1 MNILILHR
9 KLAISMKIDRIN
21 RIHEL
26 LKSIH
31 NISINELCDTFNVSK
46 NTIRRD
52 IAELEEK
59 GIIKKVYGGIVL
71 AEDESASPEPFSS
84 RENRNIEA
92 KKKIARLAASYVQD
106 GDVIYI
112 DSGTTTMHMI
122 PYLTDKHRLTIVTA
136 SVHVINAASAYNNLN
151 VIATGGSLYIPSKA
165 FIGQS
170 VITCLKNYNISKVFL
185 ASTGISLEH
194 GATNASPLECEIKRC
209 LVEKNCTKYL
219 LIDHSKIDISSLMS
233 YCALKDLDYVVMDQE
248 PPTKYLE
255 HFHHH
260 HVQLAC
266 PAVKD

>member
-1 MNILILHR
+1 
-9 KLAISMKIDRIN
+9 MKIDRIN

-26 LKSIH
+26 LKSVH

-59 GIIKKVYGGIVL
+59 GIIRKVYGGIVL
-71 AEDESASPEPFSS
+71 TEDESASPEPFAS

-122 PYLTDKHRLTIVTA
+122 PYLTDKHQLTIVTA
-136 SVHVINAASAYNNLN
+136 SVHVINAASSYNNLN

-170 VITCLKNYNISKVFL
+170 VIKCLNSYNISKAFL

-194 GATNASPLECEIKRC
+194 GATNASPLECEIKHC
-209 LVEKNCTKYL
+209 LVEKSCQKFL
-219 LIDHSKIDISSLMS
+219 MIDHSKIDVASLMS
-233 YCALKDLDYVVMDQE
+233 YCDLKDLNYVVMDE
-248 PPTKYLE
+248 KPPAKYLDY
-255 HFHHH
+255 FQKY

-266 PAVKD
+266 PVLKE